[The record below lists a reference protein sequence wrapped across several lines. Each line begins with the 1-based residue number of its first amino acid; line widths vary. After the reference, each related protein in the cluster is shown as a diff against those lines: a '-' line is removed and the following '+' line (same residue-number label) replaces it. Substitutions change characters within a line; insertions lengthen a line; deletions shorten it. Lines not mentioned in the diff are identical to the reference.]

1 MHDAVS
7 VSLRVQ
13 ASPARAF
20 QAFTEE
26 VGQWWRHNPLF
37 AATPRSPGRMA
48 FEPGPEGRFVEIL
61 PDGKVFE
68 IGRIRVWEPPRR
80 LAFGWRAATFAP
92 DMEGEVEVAFDPV
105 GHETRVTVTHKG
117 WLKVP
122 REHVA
127 RHGFPDAL
135 FQRRFGEWI
144 QAQLAALAAMLRP

>member
-48 FEPGPEGRFVEIL
+48 FEPGPDGRFVEIL
-61 PDGKVFE
+61 ADGKVFE
-68 IGRIRVWEPPRR
+68 IGRIHIWEPPRR
-80 LAFGWRAATFAP
+80 LALRCRA
-92 DMEGEVEVAFDPV
+92 
-105 GHETRVTVTHKG
+105 
-117 WLKVP
+117 
-122 REHVA
+122 
-127 RHGFPDAL
+127 
-135 FQRRFGEWI
+135 QRGPAW
-144 QAQLAALAAMLRP
+144 QAASLLRPRRPHCC